1 MCANL
6 ENSFSISP
14 RPPPRLPLLQGQ
26 ESGEGGDSKKQS
38 EPDNRG
44 RHPGSL
50 KDTLKITSAVI
61 AIESLSIDILQQHFK
76 FYESLCEGV
85 NSEKWRGRTNKG
97 CQVTQMFP
105 NMSLLFWKSGLF

>member
-50 KDTLKITSAVI
+50 KDTLKITST
-61 AIESLSIDILQQHFK
+61 AITSTVQHHLK
-76 FYESLCEGV
+76 FHESLCEGV

>member
-1 MCANL
+1 M
-6 ENSFSISP
+6 
-14 RPPPRLPLLQGQ
+14 LQRQ

-50 KDTLKITSAVI
+50 KDTLKISSTAI
-61 AIESLSIDILQQHFK
+61 TIESLSIDILQQHLK

-97 CQVTQMFP
+97 RQVTQMFP
-105 NMSLLFWKSGLF
+105 NMSRLFWKSEFFSIFDVNLRIGLWKS

>member
-1 MCANL
+1 M
-6 ENSFSISP
+6 
-14 RPPPRLPLLQGQ
+14 LQGQ
-26 ESGEGGDSKKQS
+26 ESGEGGDGKKQS

-97 CQVTQMFP
+97 CQVIKMFP
-105 NMSLLFWKSGLF
+105 NMSLLFLEIWIVFSIIDVNLGLWKS